1 MVCIRLLFLII
12 PTLVID
18 LEVRYSMLLRIN
30 QYIGININ
38 IRRAHHLLQERTYAM
53 IDTKI
58 VERVGRHITK
68 VVRKV
73 GVEVLADPI
82 STVRVNGTLL
92 NYFV

>member
-1 MVCIRLLFLII
+1 
-12 PTLVID
+12 
-18 LEVRYSMLLRIN
+18 
-30 QYIGININ
+30 
-38 IRRAHHLLQERTYAM
+38 M

-82 STVRVNGTLL
+82 STFRVNGTLL
-92 NYFV
+92 NT